1 MQLYDDLNKDLAELI
16 IRNLKESQQTSSPVE
31 LFNFFL
37 LNDLIPHNVRERLE
51 IQHIRIICDSLVRDG
66 ILIEKDGG
74 KYAYYENFKDKT
86 NIKNLSPEL
95 KKNPLKQDLQGILS
109 KIQKEIYLPILCI
122 AAGEILMF
130 FGHVYS
136 GLAVHVINLQAITLL
151 LVLSRIS
158 PEKKN
163 VLQSLLLLLMLRM
176 INLAMP
182 QFFTLSLLSYPMV
195 YGVMFIPVYYI
206 TRHQNIT
213 SLEIGIHFRRWYLYL
228 PAALVIGAA
237 IALLEFRILQPTSLI
252 LNLKLQNI
260 LQIVVVMFVFVA
272 AVEELIFRS
281 ILQTRLEKV
290 IGSYQAVFLTAF
302 LFGIMHAGYGIVS
315 EVIFATFIGAVLG
328 FIFLKTRSFP
338 FILVIHGT
346 VNVLVFG
353 ILPIISG

>member
-1 MQLYDDLNKDLAELI
+1 MQSYDDPNIDLAELI
-16 IRNLKESQQTSSPVE
+16 IRNLKESHKTSSPVE

-37 LNDLIPHNVRERLE
+37 LNDLIPNNIRASLE
-51 IQHIRIICDSLVRDG
+51 IQHIRIICENLARDG
-66 ILIEKDGG
+66 ILIKKEAG
-74 KYAYYENFKDKT
+74 KYAYFE
-86 NIKNLSPEL
+86 NIKAQQEIAKVSTEL
-95 KKNPLKQDLQGILS
+95 EKKHSKKDLQGIIS
-109 KIQKEIYLPILCI
+109 KIQKDIYLPILCI

-136 GLAVHVINLQAITLL
+136 GLAVHVINLQVITLF
-151 LVLSRIS
+151 LVMSRIS

-182 QFFTLSLLSYPMV
+182 QFFTLSLLSYPLV

-237 IALLEFRILQPTSLI
+237 IALLEFRIIQPTSLI

-260 LQIVVVMFVFVA
+260 LLIVVVMFVFVA

-290 IGSYQAVFLTAF
+290 IGSYQAVFISAF
-302 LFGIMHAGYGIVS
+302 LFGIMHAGYGLIS

-328 FIFLKTRSFP
+328 FIFLKTKSFP

-346 VNVLVFG
+346 VNALVFG